1 MTKKGKRLYNKITE
15 DKDMEGKNMADKKMT
30 KKDKY
35 LNALFALLKR
45 NNGVIIA
52 DKKTHYNDTEIRLLY
67 EVLMA
72 KERGERLISTQIA
85 KLLGV
90 TRSAISQVV
99 NRLEAEGVVVRVA
112 DDVDRK
118 IAYIE
123 VTESTLAVYE
133 QDKAVC
139 ADFIERVVEK
149 FGEEKFD
156 TLCVLFDEFMGTV
169 EEEKK
174 VTNVR
179 ISRRG
184 RR

>member
-1 MTKKGKRLYNKITE
+1 MAEKKL
-15 DKDMEGKNMADKKMT
+15 T

-35 LNALFALLKR
+35 LNALFALLKQ
-45 NNGVIIA
+45 NNNVIIA
-52 DKKTHYNDTEIRLLY
+52 DRKTHYNDTEIRLLY

-99 NRLEAEGVVVRVA
+99 NRLETEGAVKRVA

-123 VTESTLAVYE
+123 VTESTLAAYE
-133 QDKAVC
+133 QDKEVC
-139 ADFIERVVEK
+139 LDFIARVVDK
-149 FGEEKFD
+149 FGEDKFD
-156 TLCVLFDEFMGTV
+156 TLCTLFNEFMAAV

-174 VTNVR
+174 ITNVR
-179 ISRRG
+179 VSKRG